1 MSNND
6 AYEQETERR
15 EYRHRRRVRNQII
28 AYIVT
33 AIIVIG
39 LMIGAV
45 FGIKKLM
52 SVVEDKKHAEELQ
65 QQLEELSEMEVEAP
79 VIEAPAEEPEQEEQ
93 VEEKSYLDEIVDSC
107 IAEMP
112 IEDKVAGL
120 FVITPEAL
128 TDTTLAI
135 RAGDTT
141 KEKLGEYAVG
151 GLIYF
156 SENMQSAEQLR
167 EMLQNTRSYSKYPI
181 FLGVDEEGGDVSRV
195 AKSGLADN
203 VGKAADIG
211 ASGDPQNAKDAGVT
225 VGTYLAEYG
234 FNLNFA
240 PVADVNVAEDSYIG
254 NRSYGSDAGQIGA
267 MVAAAV
273 EGTQSTGVSACLK
286 HFPGLGSTT
295 EDTHAGMAGSE
306 RTFDEFAQEEFTVFK
321 AGIDAGAATVMA
333 AFNDVNGVP
342 CSGNKYLLRDVLREK
357 LGFSGFVV
365 SDANSVMELIPHGYA
380 KDGKDAARLAFGGGV
395 DMLMAGDLYNDN
407 IPALIDE
414 GKIDPK
420 LVDDSVLT
428 ILTLKYMLGLF
439 EEPYVE
445 PDGEG
450 CFFAPEHLE
459 AARECA
465 KNCIVLLENNGALCC
480 GKNLYD
486 AEALSMVLE
495 KNARSFLVGQLFP
508 EHPIQTVSREEC
520 EKMREFYL
528 QSYSKRF

>member
-321 AGIDAGAATVMA
+321 AGIDAGADFVMVSHLSVPGITGDNTPASLSSTVI
-333 AFNDVNGVP
+333 N
-342 CSGNKYLLRDVLREK
+342 DVLRGQ
-357 LGFSGFVV
+357 LGYDGIVIT
-365 SDANSVMELIPHGYA
+365 DAMDMGAVTAYYTADQAAVMALSAGADMILMPEDFETAYN
-380 KDGKDAARLAFGGGV
+380 GV
-395 DMLMAGDLYNDN
+395 LEAVNNGTLTEER
-407 IPALIDE
+407 IDE
-414 GKIDPK
+414 SLRRIFR
-420 LVDDSVLT
+420 V
-428 ILTLKYMLGLF
+428 KYKDK
-439 EEPYVE
+439 VE
-445 PDGEG
+445 
-450 CFFAPEHLE
+450 
-459 AARECA
+459 
-465 KNCIVLLENNGALCC
+465 
-480 GKNLYD
+480 
-486 AEALSMVLE
+486 
-495 KNARSFLVGQLFP
+495 Q
-508 EHPIQTVSREEC
+508 
-520 EKMREFYL
+520 
-528 QSYSKRF
+528 